1 MYVYCCVF
9 LCLLFFFSSQDNK
22 NTFYLCMHNK
32 IVTFYWIILR
42 DLLFYLF
49 INFTKICRLVFE
61 LCVYVCVYVS
71 VSNNGKRLKGNP
83 TLEICLYIVTIYCIH
98 ISIASDR
105 IGLSALST
113 HAQKIHIYAYVSSHF
128 PFSFIVFCFCFCFFH
143 SLGIKSMTVYNYI
156 IIIIW
161 YSGSW

>member
-1 MYVYCCVF
+1 MCIAVCFFVYY
-9 LCLLFFFSSQDNK
+9 FFSSQDNK

-71 VSNNGKRLKGNP
+71 VSSNGKRLKGNP

-113 HAQKIHIYAYVSSHF
+113 HAQKIHTYLCI
-128 PFSFIVFCFCFCFFH
+128 CFFPLSILIYRILFLFLFLSFFGH
-143 SLGIKSMTVYNYI
+143 QKHDCL
-156 IIIIW
+156 
-161 YSGSW
+161 